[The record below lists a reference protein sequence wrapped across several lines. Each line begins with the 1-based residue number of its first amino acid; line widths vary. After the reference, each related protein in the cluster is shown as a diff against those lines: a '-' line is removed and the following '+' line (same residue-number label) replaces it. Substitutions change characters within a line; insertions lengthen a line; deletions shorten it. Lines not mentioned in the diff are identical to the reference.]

1 MESSPLRAI
10 PLLSISSPCRGILF
24 YRYRERARGRLVL
37 GIEDLKKAG
46 LWLWLMIYIHV
57 LKCLILIYVLYK
69 SENIVTL
76 VTIWYIVGF
85 IVSMYY
91 EYRLWAQV
99 AVLLM

>member
-10 PLLSISSPCRGILF
+10 PLLSISSPCQGILF
-24 YRYRERARGRLVL
+24 YRYRERARGRLVI

-46 LWLWLMIYIHV
+46 LWLWLMIYT
-57 LKCLILIYVLYK
+57 C
-69 SENIVTL
+69 IVTL

-85 IVSMYY
+85 MVSMYY
-91 EYRLWAQV
+91 EYRVWAQV

>member
-24 YRYRERARGRLVL
+24 HRYRERARGRLVL

-46 LWLWLMIYIHV
+46 LWLWLMIYTCIEMSNFN
-57 LKCLILIYVLYK
+57 VLYK

>member
-1 MESSPLRAI
+1 MESIPLRTI

-24 YRYRERARGRLVL
+24 YKYRERARGRLVL

-46 LWLWLMIYIHV
+46 LWLWLMIYILV

-76 VTIWYIVGF
+76 VTI
-85 IVSMYY
+85 
-91 EYRLWAQV
+91 
-99 AVLLM
+99 

>member
-10 PLLSISSPCRGILF
+10 PLLSISSPCRGILL
-24 YRYRERARGRLVL
+24 YRHRERARGRLVL
-37 GIEDLKKAG
+37 GIEDYKKAG
-46 LWLWLMIYIHV
+46 LWLWWMIYIYV
-57 LKCLILIYVLYK
+57 LKCLILIHVLYK

-91 EYRLWAQV
+91 EYRLWVQV

>member
-1 MESSPLRAI
+1 MA
-10 PLLSISSPCRGILF
+10 
-24 YRYRERARGRLVL
+24 LVDDIYTC
-37 GIEDLKKAG
+37 IE
-46 LWLWLMIYIHV
+46 MFN
-57 LKCLILIYVLYK
+57 LIYVLYK

-76 VTIWYIVGF
+76 VTVWYIVGF